1 MVSSEFVVRS
11 NLHNRCWYVVAAD
24 GARLACCGKERGVN
38 MLPARR
44 LDQQPLSHRTNTAMK
59 NLLASQARS
68 SDGSEVVRVKLS
80 QHVLVIY
87 RILSEALTGLWHY
100 SCEIMRCKAMSQ
112 AKC

>member
-1 MVSSEFVVRS
+1 MLSSESVIPS
-11 NLHNRCWYVVAAD
+11 KLDSRCWYVVAAD
-24 GARLACCGKERGVN
+24 GARLVCCGKGCGVD
-38 MLPARR
+38 MLAAHR

-68 SDGSEVVRVKLS
+68 SDGSEVVRVKRS